1 MGSILNSSLG
11 GNSPQRILKITTGS
25 ISVKDKSTLDLI
37 SVASLNGNTGGDLTV
52 TNYPSCSSLCWE
64 KETRLRFMT
73 TEGFLPILIGNL
85 LRNSN
90 PDVVFSVRDRKYLFS
105 RLSISDPPKGMF
117 SKCGHLAYGWI
128 EDFMLISK
136 YKIQMH

>member
-1 MGSILNSSLG
+1 
-11 GNSPQRILKITTGS
+11 
-25 ISVKDKSTLDLI
+25 
-37 SVASLNGNTGGDLTV
+37 
-52 TNYPSCSSLCWE
+52 
-64 KETRLRFMT
+64 MT

-105 RLSISDPPKGMF
+105 HLSISDPPTISIQGIF

-128 EDFMLISK
+128 ENFIS
-136 YKIQMH
+136 H